1 MDSSSTAGPS
11 SGRTGPSDTSG
22 SGDPQAGGK
31 RTADDRGSPLEDRPQ
46 AAKKSRKGGK
56 KKQKPKQ
63 FHLTKEQV
71 PKEFL
76 GLKNCIFLHGYIA
89 YMITRS
95 DVPPPLPGAAL
106 ITAHER
112 IFEPKFLAALDE
124 RLRTT
129 STRHVG
135 AGAMVKA
142 LRDKATADLS
152 SGSQIAKHILDIGEP
167 FLLTIFSAILHA
179 GLEKWCPDINSPP
192 DTLYNRAHEI
202 VFVQTFHSVAIGL
215 GYRSLCPTPA
225 GINNFEMIKDLY
237 HSYVFAYMKDKA
249 RVERAEAGKL
259 AQNKEDNNA
268 FRRLKRLSEKR
279 VAYAIEDKLPDRV
292 VALVGEP
299 YCNSDDESGS
309 DGEGNH
315 AYIVSAK
322 LQRGVSATTFV
333 HKLEKRRLAFVL
345 QQKGRRRTN
354 LHERTRVRVEESV
367 ESDISYHM
375 PKNAPI
381 DYFDPEFFNDLPAK
395 TRFAISKNGVALPL
409 PQYHANKD
417 WKTMPKTAFM
427 AKYGNEVLKQY
438 DIPTPEEMDGQG
450 NSGWEEDEV
459 EEEVMEED

>member
-1 MDSSSTAGPS
+1 
-11 SGRTGPSDTSG
+11 
-22 SGDPQAGGK
+22 
-31 RTADDRGSPLEDRPQ
+31 
-46 AAKKSRKGGK
+46 
-56 KKQKPKQ
+56 
-63 FHLTKEQV
+63 
-71 PKEFL
+71 
-76 GLKNCIFLHGYIA
+76 
-89 YMITRS
+89 MITRS

-268 FRRLKRLSEKR
+268 FRRLKRVCRPHFIPGFGSHKFYSSVKSVLHMLSR
-279 VAYAIEDKLPDRV
+279 TSSLTGLLP
-292 VALVGEP
+292 
-299 YCNSDDESGS
+299 
-309 DGEGNH
+309 
-315 AYIVSAK
+315 
-322 LQRGVSATTFV
+322 
-333 HKLEKRRLAFVL
+333 
-345 QQKGRRRTN
+345 
-354 LHERTRVRVEESV
+354 
-367 ESDISYHM
+367 
-375 PKNAPI
+375 
-381 DYFDPEFFNDLPAK
+381 
-395 TRFAISKNGVALPL
+395 
-409 PQYHANKD
+409 
-417 WKTMPKTAFM
+417 
-427 AKYGNEVLKQY
+427 
-438 DIPTPEEMDGQG
+438 
-450 NSGWEEDEV
+450 
-459 EEEVMEED
+459 